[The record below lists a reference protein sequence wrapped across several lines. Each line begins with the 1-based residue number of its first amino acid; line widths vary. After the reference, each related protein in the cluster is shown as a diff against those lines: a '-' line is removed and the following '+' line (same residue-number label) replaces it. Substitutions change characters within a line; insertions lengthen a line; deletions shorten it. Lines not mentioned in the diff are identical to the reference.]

1 MRTLQ
6 KLIPSLILFAD
17 DSLSY
22 ELWLPCTNTRIDL
35 LLLDVN
41 KRWQQYQRVLFPK
54 SLRAATTTSSGRGKS
69 PGGSVGGG
77 GAAAA
82 AGMTKLTAVTVVD
95 SAIWCGDSRGHLYGF
110 NAIDCALKF
119 SYCMEPTQ
127 PCAIVALV
135 NLAKAHRVVVGLEN
149 GRIFLVDSRRVPT
162 SQASA
167 EGSFVLTE
175 LGGSGQKLCSICDVW
190 PPPRLGNGEEQQL
203 VCELWC
209 GEAKGVLNVFTLRD
223 GVVSDHCILMH
234 FELQPG
240 MGALPSSSSGG
251 GEGHVSLLKCADKT
265 HVFSYVAPGC
275 VVYQWNVAE
284 RRIENRLDCSKL
296 IPCSESL
303 RSIAIEEHLS
313 PGKCQITTLAVVDDE
328 VYIGTTW
335 GCLII
340 CEKISLRPMT
350 IFRPYDDD
358 VRCIIPLRVSRS
370 SEDEPETVVVTV
382 GRGYRSL
389 VNRYTDVGT
398 PGGAGPSARLTL
410 GHQSQAARGAV
421 SQEPIDRSIN
431 MHAIVWRAGHWN
443 PL

>member
-1 MRTLQ
+1 MYVDLTLSFF
-6 KLIPSLILFAD
+6 LSLAD

-22 ELWLPCTNTRIDL
+22 ELWLPCTNSRIDL

-54 SLRAATTTSSGRGKS
+54 SLKGGISTPSGRGKS
-69 PGGSVGGG
+69 PGPA
-77 GAAAA
+77 GA
-82 AGMTKLTAVTVVD
+82 MTKLTAVCVVD
-95 SAIWCGDSRGHLYGF
+95 SSIWCGDSKGNLYGF

-119 SYCMEPTQ
+119 SYCMEPAQ
-127 PCAIVALV
+127 PCAIVSLV
-135 NLAKAHRVVVGLEN
+135 NLAKAQRVVVGLEN
-149 GRIFLVDSRRVPT
+149 GRIFLVNSRQVPT
-162 SQASA
+162 SQVCA

-175 LGGSGQKLCSICDVW
+175 LGGSGQKLCGICDVW
-190 PPPRLGNGEEQQL
+190 PKVTGAVD

-209 GEAKGVLNVFTLRD
+209 GEAKGVLNVFTLRE

-234 FELQPG
+234 FESSP
-240 MGALPSSSSGG
+240 LPAS
-251 GEGHVSLLKCADKT
+251 GEGNVTLLKCADKE

-275 VVYQWNVAE
+275 VVYQWDVGE
-284 RRIENRLDCSKL
+284 KRIENRLDCSKL

-303 RSIAIEEHLS
+303 RSISIEEHLS

-328 VYIGTTW
+328 LYIGTTW

-340 CEKISLRPMT
+340 CEKTSLRPMT

-370 SEDEPETVVVTV
+370 SEDEAETVVVTV

-389 VNRYTDVGT
+389 VNRYTDTGSAT
-398 PGGAGPSARLTL
+398 GGGGMRLSL
-410 GHQSQAARGAV
+410 GQNQHRV
-421 SQEPIDRSIN
+421 SQDPIDRSIN

>member
-1 MRTLQ
+1 
-6 KLIPSLILFAD
+6 
-17 DSLSY
+17 
-22 ELWLPCTNTRIDL
+22 
-35 LLLDVN
+35 
-41 KRWQQYQRVLFPK
+41 
-54 SLRAATTTSSGRGKS
+54 
-69 PGGSVGGG
+69 
-77 GAAAA
+77 
-82 AGMTKLTAVTVVD
+82 
-95 SAIWCGDSRGHLYGF
+95 
-110 NAIDCALKF
+110 
-119 SYCMEPTQ
+119 MEPTQ
-127 PCAIVALV
+127 PCAIVSLV
-135 NLAKAHRVVVGLEN
+135 NLARAQRVVVGLEN
-149 GRIFLVDSRRVPT
+149 GRIFLVDSRQVPT

-190 PPPRLGNGEEQQL
+190 PSRVDTGPE

-209 GEAKGVLNVFTLRD
+209 GEAKGVLNVFTLRE

-234 FELQPG
+234 FEQSP
-240 MGALPSSSSGG
+240 LPAS
-251 GEGHVSLLKCADKT
+251 GEGHVTLLKCADKQ

-275 VVYQWNVAE
+275 VVYQWNVKE
-284 RRIENRLDCSKL
+284 KRIENRLDCSKL

-340 CEKISLRPMT
+340 CEKSSLRPMT

-389 VNRYTDVGT
+389 VSRYTDTGAQVAVQ
-398 PGGAGPSARLTL
+398 GGRLTL
-410 GHQSQAARGAV
+410 GQGQQRV
-421 SQEPIDRSIN
+421 SQDPIDRSIN

-443 PL
+443 V

>member
-1 MRTLQ
+1 MWL
-6 KLIPSLILFAD
+6 LIIPD

-22 ELWLPCTNTRIDL
+22 ELWLPCTNSRIDL

-41 KRWQQYQRVLFPK
+41 KRWQQYQRVLMPK
-54 SLRAATTTSSGRGKS
+54 SIKALNSTPTSRGKS
-69 PGGSVGGG
+69 PGPA
-77 GAAAA
+77 GANAI
-82 AGMTKLTAVTVVD
+82 TKLTAVCVVD
-95 SAIWCGDSRGHLYGF
+95 SAIWCGDTRGNLYGF
-110 NAIDCALKF
+110 NAVDCALKF

-127 PCAIVALV
+127 PCTIVSLV
-135 NLAKAHRVVVGLEN
+135 NLAKAQRVVVGLEN
-149 GRIFLVDSRRVPT
+149 GRIFLVDSKQVPV
-162 SQASA
+162 SQSSA

-190 PPPRLGNGEEQQL
+190 PSVGAGDQL
-203 VCELWC
+203 CELWC
-209 GEAKGVLNVFTLRD
+209 GETKGVLNVFSLKD

-234 FELQPG
+234 FEQSP
-240 MGALPSSSSGG
+240 LPEATSN
-251 GEGHVSLLKCADKT
+251 VTILKCADKK

-275 VVYQWNVAE
+275 VVYQWNVAD

-313 PGKCQITTLAVVDDE
+313 PGKCQITTMAVVDDE

-340 CEKISLRPMT
+340 CEKNSLRPMT

-358 VRCIIPLRVSRS
+358 VRCIVPLRVSRS
-370 SEDEPETVVVTV
+370 SEEEPETVVVTV

-389 VNRYTDVGT
+389 VSRYTDSMTGCVSS
-398 PGGAGPSARLTL
+398 GGGGRLSL
-410 GHQSQAARGAV
+410 GQGHGRV
-421 SQEPIDRSIN
+421 SQDPIDRSIN

-443 PL
+443 PI